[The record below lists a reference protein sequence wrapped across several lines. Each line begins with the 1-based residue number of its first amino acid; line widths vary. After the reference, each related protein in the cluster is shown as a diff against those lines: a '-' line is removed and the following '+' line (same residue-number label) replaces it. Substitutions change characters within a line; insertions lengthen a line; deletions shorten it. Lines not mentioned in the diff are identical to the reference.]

1 MTKCFIGDCLGKKC
15 ISNVNSLQ
23 FHISEGKKY
32 SLTLKA
38 LIRFACLKYA
48 NIHIY
53 MTIYIEHMTYNRIK
67 DKGSTLC
74 ADFEHSIFLCC
85 TEKKSLKSEKGEIS
99 LHRTIFP
106 HLFGHSTL
114 LNLLALLLSVW
125 YCKKLT

>member
-1 MTKCFIGDCLGKKC
+1 MFHRRLPREKMYFKRKFIAVPYLGRQIVLSDTKSTDPLCMFEIC
-15 ISNVNSLQ
+15 
-23 FHISEGKKY
+23 EY
-32 SLTLKA
+32 S
-38 LIRFACLKYA
+38 Y
-48 NIHIY
+48 IY